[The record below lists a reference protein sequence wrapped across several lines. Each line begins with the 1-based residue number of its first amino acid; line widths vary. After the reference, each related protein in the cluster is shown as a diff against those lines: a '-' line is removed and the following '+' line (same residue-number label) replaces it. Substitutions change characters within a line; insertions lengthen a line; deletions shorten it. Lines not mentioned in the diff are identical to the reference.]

1 MSDFGHS
8 LCLQRC
14 KTGVLFGFGFGHISD
29 VVILS
34 QALIFMVT
42 SEMIIQ

>member
-14 KTGVLFGFGFGHISD
+14 KTGVRFGHISD